1 MANKRLSAVEIQQ
14 MKTMVTKGTA
24 PEDIATHFGMSISSV
39 HNYKKRF
46 KQEGLKFPDV
56 RGMRPVGAV
65 QSVNA
70 AVSNKTPGI
79 TSQGKDRQPSGA
91 INLAGSPTQDFTIT
105 VNGVSVHIPSNAKDV
120 IIGKDKMEIKF

>member
-46 KQEGLKFPDV
+46 KQEGLNFPDV
-56 RGMRPVGAV
+56 RGMRPVGTV
-65 QSVNA
+65 QPVSA
-70 AVSNKTPGI
+70 AFSNKVSSFTKKE
-79 TSQGKDRQPSGA
+79 SKDSIGGA
-91 INLAGSPTQDFTIT
+91 INLPGSPTKDFTIT
-105 VNGVSVHIPSNAKDV
+105 VNGVSVHIPSSATDV
-120 IIGKDKMEIKF
+120 IIGKDKMEIRF